1 MKKCCKCNLDKD
13 INLFYANKKSKD
25 GKDSYCKDCRNG
37 ITNDYDKDNKEKRYE
52 YQKNYI
58 NRNKEKVN
66 ERAKLYYHKNK
77 EKIKLKN
84 KEGNI
89 IRTMKWRKKNSEEYK
104 AYQKTYQKAYR
115 EKKKL
120 EKNV

>member
-1 MKKCCKCNLDKD
+1 MKKCCKCNL
-13 INLFYANKKSKD
+13 
-25 GKDSYCKDCRNG
+25 
-37 ITNDYDKDNKEKRYE
+37 DYDKDNKEKRYE

-58 NRNKEKVN
+58 NMNKEKVN

-104 AYQKTYQKAYR
+104 AYQKAYR